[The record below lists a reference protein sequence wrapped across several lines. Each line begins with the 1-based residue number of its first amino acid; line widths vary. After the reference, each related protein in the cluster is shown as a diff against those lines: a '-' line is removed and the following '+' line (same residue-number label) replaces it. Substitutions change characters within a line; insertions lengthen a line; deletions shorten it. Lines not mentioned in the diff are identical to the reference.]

1 MEKMYQAYKDI
12 AEFFIVYISEA
23 HASDDRSPVGYAKKL
38 GIKEHGNYGERC
50 SIADRL
56 VKEKKL
62 TIPCLID
69 GMDNAVEKQYKAH
82 PDRVF
87 LVRKDGTLAVAGK
100 RGPWGFK
107 PGLNAANIWLAEY
120 RETGDEPA
128 LVQASEDTPDIGE
141 LQGKLFAAYQSADY
155 GKALKNAETLHR
167 LNPDSV
173 DTIYNI
179 ACMHC
184 LLGHEDKAYTWL
196 EKAVTAGY
204 SNADHLLQDDDFTTI
219 RGQDRFAGIVQHVRE
234 KGRRSESPVQ
244 DRASFSSVVG
254 DWEMETAMGE
264 RSIEATMSLSVS
276 GGELAG
282 TWASMGRE
290 MEMIDLR
297 LEGNKLTFKRRMG
310 SERELE
316 FEGHVHGDRIIGKYT
331 SAFGELNCKGKRKR
345 SPSG

>member
-1 MEKMYQAYKDI
+1 MEQMYQTYKDI

-23 HASDDRSPVGYAKKL
+23 HALDDRSPVGYAKKL

-56 VKEKKL
+56 VKDKKL

-107 PGLNAANIWLAEY
+107 PGLNAANMWLAEY
-120 RETGDEPA
+120 KETGKELV
-128 LVQASEDTPDIGE
+128 LVQAEEDTPDTGE
-141 LQGKLFAAYQSADY
+141 LQRELFAAYQSADY
-155 GKALKNAETLHR
+155 SKALEVAEALHR

-173 DTIYNI
+173 DAIYNI

-219 RGQDRFAGIVQHVRE
+219 RGQDRFAEIVQRVRE
-234 KGRRSESPVQ
+234 KGQRSEVPVQ
-244 DRASFSSVVG
+244 DRASFASVVG
-254 DWEMETAMGE
+254 DWEMETSMGA

-276 GGELAG
+276 GGKLAG
-282 TWASMGRE
+282 TWASMGRN
-290 MEMIDLR
+290 MEMIDLK
-297 LEGNKLTFKRRMG
+297 LDGNKLTFKRRMR
-310 SERELE
+310 SEQELE
-316 FEGHVHGDRIIGKYT
+316 FEGRIHGDRIIGKY
-331 SAFGELNCKGKRKR
+331 AGVFGELNCKGKRKR
-345 SPSG
+345 SP

>member
-1 MEKMYQAYKDI
+1 MI
-12 AEFFIVYISEA
+12 
-23 HASDDRSPVGYAKKL
+23 RSRIL
-38 GIKEHGNYGERC
+38 
-50 SIADRL
+50 S
-56 VKEKKL
+56 
-62 TIPCLID
+62 
-69 GMDNAVEKQYKAH
+69 
-82 PDRVF
+82 F
-87 LVRKDGTLAVAGK
+87 AVAGK

-128 LVQASEDTPDIGE
+128 LVQASEDTPDVGE

-184 LLGHEDKAYTWL
+184 LLGHEDKAYTWFK
-196 EKAVTAGY
+196 KAVAAGY
-204 SNADHLLQDDDFTTI
+204 SNADHLLQDDDFTII

-254 DWEMETAMGE
+254 DWEMETSMGE
-264 RSIEATMSLSVS
+264 RSIDRSDDVSLRQRRQASRNV
-276 GGELAG
+276 GKHGAG
-282 TWASMGRE
+282 
-290 MEMIDLR
+290 D
-297 LEGNKLTFKRRMG
+297 GN
-310 SERELE
+310 
-316 FEGHVHGDRIIGKYT
+316 D
-331 SAFGELNCKGKRKR
+331 
-345 SPSG
+345 